1 VSLFTCALLLTGAVW
16 AQRPSVLSPLQCDI
30 DGDGVMETVG
40 LRPFLQ
46 DGVELGQL
54 ILFDQEG
61 RILWAGPSQSA
72 SPLSPP
78 EPEIFLGEYDL
89 GDLEAAGDFA
99 GNGRVR
105 LLGTYQKS
113 DAGPTRFRLFEW
125 TGQTFAHLRSGWLV
139 PAAQRPA
146 TFVWSDEPDDQ
157 VWIESFLGW
166 GADGLLRA
174 TVVDLRSGERSDILL
189 APQDEEFVL
198 RLPEGDSL

>member
-1 VSLFTCALLLTGAVW
+1 
-16 AQRPSVLSPLQCDI
+16 
-30 DGDGVMETVG
+30 
-40 LRPFLQ
+40 
-46 DGVELGQL
+46 
-54 ILFDQEG
+54 
-61 RILWAGPSQSA
+61 
-72 SPLSPP
+72 
-78 EPEIFLGEYDL
+78 
-89 GDLEAAGDFA
+89 
-99 GNGRVR
+99 
-105 LLGTYQKS
+105 
-113 DAGPTRFRLFEW
+113 
-125 TGQTFAHLRSGWLV
+125 V